1 MRQET
6 MQSTKKGLLEVHLAV
21 MLFGI
26 VGIFAKTLQLPS
38 IIIVW
43 GRVFFSSIFLFL
55 FLALRRQK
63 IRLKQG
69 KDYAWLFLGGAI
81 LALHWTSFM
90 QAVQVST
97 VAVGTLAFST
107 FPLFAAFLE
116 PLVFREKWRLS
127 SVVEALVMLAGIV
140 CMVPELSLENQMTAG
155 VLWGLLSALTYAVL
169 ALINRKYAGLY
180 QGSLVSFYEQASAAV
195 LLIPALLLWK
205 GSFTAGELGILAVL
219 GVVFTGGAHSLFI
232 SGLRSV
238 RVRTAGIISGLE
250 SVYGIIAAFLVLKE
264 VPGIREVAG
273 GLIILGVVFYSTLH
287 SDEQGERN

>member
-1 MRQET
+1 
-6 MQSTKKGLLEVHLAV
+6 
-21 MLFGI
+21 
-26 VGIFAKTLQLPS
+26 
-38 IIIVW
+38 
-43 GRVFFSSIFLFL
+43 
-55 FLALRRQK
+55 
-63 IRLKQG
+63 
-69 KDYAWLFLGGAI
+69 
-81 LALHWTSFM
+81 
-90 QAVQVST
+90 
-97 VAVGTLAFST
+97 
-107 FPLFAAFLE
+107 
-116 PLVFREKWRLS
+116 
-127 SVVEALVMLAGIV
+127 MLAGIV